1 MLPSGT
7 EGICKHFMLFFLSFL
22 LFTCLCLTLL
32 FVLFVFG
39 PVFSLGR
46 QSSIAAID
54 GNLHELPF
62 KGSCSRLLQNTNL
75 HETGLK
81 ISLPSGITDR
91 R

>member
-1 MLPSGT
+1 MQA
-7 EGICKHFMLFFLSFL
+7 FRAFFISFL

-46 QSSIAAID
+46 QSGIAAID

-62 KGSCSRLLQNTNL
+62 KGSCSRLLHSANL
-75 HETGLK
+75 YETGLE

-91 R
+91 RCA